1 MAPYQPISCSFYD
14 QIELACMKRKAI
26 KIDLLDGTELTAIPR
41 TTETRSDKSEYLVL
55 IPLSYEN
62 AEQEIN
68 IRLDLIAT
76 LHFCH

>member
-1 MAPYQPISCSFYD
+1 
-14 QIELACMKRKAI
+14 MKRKAI

>member
-1 MAPYQPISCSFYD
+1 
-14 QIELACMKRKAI
+14 MKRKVI
-26 KIDLLDGTELTAIPR
+26 KIDLLDGTELTAIPK

-62 AEQEIN
+62 AEREVN